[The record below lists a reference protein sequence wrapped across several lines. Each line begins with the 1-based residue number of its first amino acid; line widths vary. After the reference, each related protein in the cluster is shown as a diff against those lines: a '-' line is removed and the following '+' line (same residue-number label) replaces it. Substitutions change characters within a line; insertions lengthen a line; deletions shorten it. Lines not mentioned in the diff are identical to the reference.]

1 MRGVTRVLVGAVFVV
16 GVLAL
21 PSLVQAQEG
30 TEPVTLNVTKV
41 VDGPVPDGTTFD
53 VQIDCDVTV
62 GPAADAEGG
71 PTTQTITFDAT
82 GGTQSIS
89 VPQFQPTCTITETVD
104 GGAETVVYAE
114 DVPSDDDFCEYSVG
128 ADSIGV
134 SYSRAE
140 QCSVSI
146 TNTFA
151 EAPAPPP
158 AVDPA
163 DITQGQP
170 AFTG

>member
-1 MRGVTRVLVGAVFVV
+1 LVLLPAV
-16 GVLAL
+16 AT
-21 PSLVQAQEG
+21 AQEG
-30 TEPVTLNVTKV
+30 KGDPVTLNVTKV
-41 VDGPVPDGTTFD
+41 VEGPVPDGTTFD
-53 VQIDCDVTV
+53 VQIDCNTGASD
-62 GPAADAEGG
+62 AADADAEGG

-82 GGTQSIS
+82 GGTQSIE

-104 GGAETVVYAE
+104 GGAETVVYARTT
-114 DVPSDDDFCEYSVG
+114 PSDDAFCAFLVE
-128 ADSIGV
+128 AASIAV

-140 QCSVSI
+140 QCSVAI

-151 EAPAPPP
+151 AVAPPEPPP

-163 DITQGQP
+163 DVIQAQP